1 MSGTAV
7 KHLCVDCQTDEA
19 EGRLHGIRK
28 LVTEKRCSTH
38 ERTRAKLARKGKRAS
53 TVLRTRGITAEQSHE
68 LLVFQGG
75 VCWLC
80 RRATGT
86 SKALAHD
93 HDHAH
98 CSGPDSCPECLR
110 GRLCSTCNRMLG
122 HLRDDPGAFDRAA
135 AYLRGDTPWR
145 RLQASKQVFHV
156 GDAVKTNAI
165 AASEGFYSY
174 AGTVDRI
181 NRNPPDF
188 SKRTVH
194 VYGAGEGGWWFDPMH
209 LEPADV

>member
-1 MSGTAV
+1 MTAGG
-7 KHLCVDCQTDEA
+7 HPCVDCRAEDPEVYRQPRLIVTDPGSKSPRCWTHDRQA
-19 EGRLHGIRK
+19 RK
-28 LVTEKRCSTH
+28 L
-38 ERTRAKLARKGKRAS
+38 AKKARRAS
-53 TVLRTRGITAEQSHE
+53 TVLRTRGITADQSHE

-122 HLRDDPGAFDRAA
+122 HLRDDPEAFDRAA

-145 RLQASKQVFHV
+145 RLKASKQVFAAELVRRQLGTH
-156 GDAVKTNAI
+156 GD
-165 AASEGFYSY
+165 
-174 AGTVDRI
+174 R
-181 NRNPPDF
+181 
-188 SKRTVH
+188 
-194 VYGAGEGGWWFDPMH
+194 
-209 LEPADV
+209 